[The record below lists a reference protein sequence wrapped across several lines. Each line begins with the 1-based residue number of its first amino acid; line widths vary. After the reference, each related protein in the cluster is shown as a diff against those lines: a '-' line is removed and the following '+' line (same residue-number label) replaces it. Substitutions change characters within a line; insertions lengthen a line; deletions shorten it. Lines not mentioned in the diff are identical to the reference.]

1 MGDASIFD
9 ERASRTLVDFGVLI
23 DNTIKGLTCL
33 YEIMSRYSIEKLIL
47 KRDYSSI
54 ASKCEY
60 PVGVICMWQSKLRKK
75 NKEQVTW
82 RLLYLLKLIDL
93 SGT

>member
-1 MGDASIFD
+1 MGDASIFY

-60 PVGVICMWQSKLRKK
+60 PVGVICMWQAKLRKK